1 MPFKNGVGTW
11 TTFANGT
18 MLPVNV
24 KILAVPLTTIP
35 TATTAMLLRR
45 KRRQN

>member
-1 MPFKNGVGTW
+1 
-11 TTFANGT
+11 